1 MQICSLY
8 SGSSGNSVYLKLGG
22 VPILVDAGK
31 SARALCRSLD
41 VIGAD
46 ISDIRAVFLTHE
58 HRDHTSALENL
69 LKKHPIPIHI
79 VTACAEKLP
88 EAKNT
93 LVAENLALHPI
104 LYTES
109 LDTLTVRSFPTPHD
123 SNASVGFRFSF
134 TENGERHEVGYATD
148 IGYLSDA
155 VLEGL
160 MGCEAVVLECNHDIE
175 MLKEGPY
182 PYPLKQRILSRRGH
196 LSNVECA
203 TLAMRLAEN
212 GTKYILLAHLSET
225 NNTPDTAFDE
235 VFGAL
240 AGSGVNIAVADPRE
254 PVWLIG
260 EDEETEKNDK
270 EEIVC

>member
-1 MQICSLY
+1 M
-8 SGSSGNSVYLKLGG
+8 YLKLGG
-22 VPILVDAGK
+22 VSLLVDAGK
-31 SARALCRSLD
+31 SARALCRSLST
-41 VIGAD
+41 IGAD
-46 ISDIRAVFLTHE
+46 ISDIRAIFLTHE

-69 LKKHPIPIHI
+69 LKKHHIPIHI
-79 VTACAEKLP
+79 VTASAERLP
-88 EAKNT
+88 EAKSAE
-93 LVAENLALHPI
+93 VAECLATHPI

-109 LDTLTVRSFPTPHD
+109 IDSLTVTSFPSPHD
-123 SNASVGFRFSF
+123 SNACVGFRFSF

-155 VLEGL
+155 VCAGL

-196 LSNVECA
+196 LSNEDCA
-203 TLAMRLAEN
+203 ALAARLAES

-225 NNTPDTAFDE
+225 NNTPFAAYDE

-240 AGSGVNIAVADPRE
+240 AGSGVRVAVADPRE

-260 EDEETEKNDK
+260 EDEKNKKMAK
-270 EEIVC
+270 EDAVC